1 MEDLEDLKYMQVAL
15 ELARKGAGW
24 VNPNPMVGA
33 VIVRDGIIIGKGYH
47 EKFGGL
53 HAERTALAFCTDSPR
68 NATLYVTLEPCCHY
82 GKTPPCTEAIIRS
95 GIARV
100 VVGTLD
106 PNPIVSGKGVEILR
120 SHNIQVD
127 IGVLEEECKDL
138 IKIFT
143 HFIANKRPYIVM
155 KYAMT
160 MDGKIATYTNQSR
173 WITGGKARGHVHSNR
188 HIYSSIMVGV
198 NTIINDDPLLTCRL
212 VNSKN
217 PIRII
222 CDTNLRTPL
231 TSKIVQT
238 AKEVDTII
246 ATCEVDTLRHE
257 VYQKAGCKI
266 VVVGR
271 LDNHVN
277 LMELIEVLGNMNI
290 DSVMLEGGS
299 TLNWSA
305 LKNNIV
311 HCVHAYIAPKLLGGA
326 SAKAPIG
333 GLGIDDPNHAIK
345 LTEPKI
351 TRLGEDLL
359 LESEVI
365 YTCLQES

>member
-1 MEDLEDLKYMQVAL
+1 MQVAL

-33 VIVRDGIIIGKGYH
+33 VIVKDGIIIGKGYH
-47 EKFGGL
+47 EEFGGL
-53 HAERTALAFCTDSPR
+53 HAERNALSCCTVSPR

-82 GKTPPCTEAIIRS
+82 GKTPPCTEAIIKS

-100 VVGTLD
+100 VIGTLD
-106 PNPIVSGKGVEILR
+106 PNPIVSGKSVEILR

-138 IKIFT
+138 IKMFT
-143 HFIANKRPYIVM
+143 HFIINKRPYIVM

-160 MDGKIATYTNQSR
+160 MDGKIATYTNQSK
-173 WITGGKARGHVHSNR
+173 WITGGKARDHVHSNR
-188 HIYSSIMVGV
+188 HIYSAIMVGV
-198 NTIINDDPLLTCRL
+198 NTVINDDPQLTCR
-212 VNSKN
+212 VENSKN

-231 TSKIVQT
+231 TSRIVQT
-238 AKEVDTII
+238 AKEVETII
-246 ATCEVDTLRHE
+246 ATCEVDESKHE
-257 VYQKAGCKI
+257 AYQKAGCKT

-277 LMELIEVLGNMNI
+277 LVELITVLGNMNI
-290 DSVMLEGGS
+290 DSIMLEGGS

-305 LKNNIV
+305 LQYKTVDSIQV
-311 HCVHAYIAPKLLGGA
+311 YIAPKLFGG
-326 SAKAPIG
+326 SNAKSPIG
-333 GLGIDDPNHAIK
+333 GLGINVPSSAIK

-351 TRLGEDLL
+351 TSLGEDLL